1 MARSGKPAPAA
12 PVVLPTSYSTTLS
25 TPEGTLSEGG
35 IWLSGGVTAL
45 DWTDFAVSGGFAV
58 PKQSTSSPNFDDSV
72 VILDPA
78 KFNIGPNQY
87 ASAVIHRSA
96 NGLSGSVECE
106 LLLRATFGPHFMT
119 AYEINLNFDGGY
131 LEVIN
136 VGGVTSGAR
145 GTVLGDFQMQN
156 FGSVGFAIADG
167 DFFEAQIIG
176 SLVSV
181 WLTHASTRTQY
192 VNNFDVT
199 TLAATYFATGSIG
212 FGNYLASSDYCLTSW
227 SGNKL
232 P

>member
-212 FGNYLASSDYCLTSW
+212 FGNYLAGTDYCFTSW
-227 SGNKL
+227 SGTKL
-232 P
+232 